1 MALYYKTKGMNLH
14 EALMGLYEKYGYFRE
29 KLINIEM
36 EGKDGQDKIR
46 DILEY
51 LRHSMSW
58 NVGDAKIVKKM
69 DYKLSIEKDLVKIEE
84 NEIDLP
90 KTNTLKFVL
99 EDDSSFVVRPSGTE
113 PKMKVYLSVKGSSLE
128 DAEERIASLEKNVMD
143 IIYPRG

>member
-1 MALYYKTKGMNLH
+1 
-14 EALMGLYEKYGYFRE
+14 
-29 KLINIEM
+29 
-36 EGKDGQDKIR
+36 
-46 DILEY
+46 
-51 LRHSMSW
+51 MSW